1 MSFVTIV
8 RPPSVFS
15 KSAITLNATPP
26 LSPAYLAGSVSHA
39 GHEVQIIDAVG
50 EALDQTYECD
60 IYPLVAN
67 GLRHEEI
74 VERIDP
80 RTRVLG
86 ISCLFTSEW
95 PEIRKLLG
103 AIRRAFPDIAIVGGG
118 EHITA
123 EPDYS
128 LGDCAALDYAALGEG
143 EETIVDLVGA
153 IESQGNIEEVAGIA
167 YRRENGE
174 IAFNP
179 RRQRIAEIDDI
190 PLPRWD
196 LTPIENYLEK
206 GYSFGVNRGRTIPML
221 ATRGCPYQCT
231 FCSSP
236 NMWTTRWKSRRPD
249 LVVDEIESYIQHYN
263 VTNIDFYDLTAVVRK
278 DWIIE
283 FAQHLI
289 DRKLNITWQLPSG
302 TRSEALDEEV
312 LPYLYRSGCRNL
324 SYAPESGS
332 PRVLKKIKKKVE
344 PKRMVESMRTAVANG
359 LNVKANIIFGFPDET
374 HSDVWRSLL
383 FVSRMAANGVND
395 VSVWTYSPYPGTEM
409 YTDLKEQGK
418 MADFDDSYFSSLLS
432 YADLKNVVSWDDELS
447 ARSLKVYRIFGL
459 VLFYAVSYASNPLR
473 FYRTL
478 RNLMT
483 NKHESRMEMT
493 LSIFLK
499 RFGAKKVEEKVPLVG
514 AKPVSQE
521 FGAV

>member
-1 MSFVTIV
+1 MSFITIV

-15 KSAITLNATPP
+15 RSAITLNATPP
-26 LSPAYLAGSVSHA
+26 LSPAYLAGSISHA
-39 GHEVQIIDAVG
+39 GHEVQIVDAVG
-50 EALDQTYECD
+50 EALDQTYDCD

-80 RTRVLG
+80 RTQVLG

-95 PEIRKLLG
+95 PEVRKLLA
-103 AIRRAFPDIAIVGGG
+103 AIRRAFPDVIIVGGG

-123 EPDYS
+123 EPDFS
-128 LGDCAALDYAALGEG
+128 MKDSEALDYAALGEG
-143 EETIVDLVGA
+143 EETLVDLVGTLERGGD
-153 IESQGNIEEVAGIA
+153 IGDVAGIA
-167 YRRENGE
+167 FRTGGDSIE
-174 IAFNP
+174 FTQ
-179 RRQRIAEIDDI
+179 RRQRILAIDDI

-196 LTPIENYLEK
+196 LTPIENYLAR
-206 GYSFGVNRGRTIPML
+206 GFSFGVNRGRTIPML

-236 NMWTTRWKSRRPD
+236 NMWTTRWKARRAD
-249 LVVDEIESYIQHYN
+249 LVADEIQSYIERYD
-263 VTNIDFYDLTAVVRK
+263 VSNIDFYDLTAVVRK

-283 FAQHLI
+283 FSQHLI
-289 DRKLNITWQLPSG
+289 DRKFNITWQLPSG

-312 LPYLYRSGCRNL
+312 LPYLYQSGCRNL

-344 PKRMVESMRTAVANG
+344 PARMIESMRTAVTSG
-359 LNVKANIIFGFPDET
+359 LNVKANIIFGFPGET
-374 HSDVWRSLL
+374 HGDVWRSLL
-383 FVSRMAANGVND
+383 FIARMAISGVND

-409 YTDLKEQGK
+409 YNELKGDGRI
-418 MADFDDSYFSSLLS
+418 ADFEDDYFSSLLS
-432 YADLKNVVSWDDELS
+432 YADLKNVVSWSDELS
-447 ARSLKVYRIFGL
+447 ARTLKAYRILGL
-459 VLFYAVSYASNPLR
+459 VLFYMVSYGSNPMR

-499 RFGAKKVEEKVPLVG
+499 RFGLFTEDEIVDKSGPRAL
-514 AKPVSQE
+514 A
-521 FGAV
+521 

>member
-26 LSPAYLAGSVSHA
+26 LSPAYLAGSVAHA
-39 GHEVQIIDAVG
+39 RHEVRIIDAVG
-50 EALDQTYECD
+50 EALDQTYDCD

-67 GLRHEEI
+67 GLRREEI
-74 VERIDP
+74 VERMDP
-80 RTRVLG
+80 RTQIVA

-95 PEIRKLLG
+95 PEVRKLMV
-103 AIRRAFPDIAIVGGG
+103 AIRSAFPEAIIVGGG

-123 EPDYS
+123 EPTFS
-128 LGDCAALDYAALGEG
+128 LDDCQALDYAALGEG
-143 EETIVDLVGA
+143 EETLVDLVNTVELGGDIA
-153 IESQGNIEEVAGIA
+153 GVAGIA
-167 YRRENGE
+167 YRAKSGGV
-174 IAFNP
+174 AFTP
-179 RRQRIAEIDDI
+179 RRQRITAIDDI

-196 LTPIENYLEK
+196 LTPLENYLEK

-236 NMWTTRWKSRRPD
+236 NMWTTSWKARRPD
-249 LVVDEIESYIQHYN
+249 LVANEIESYIKRYA
-263 VTNIDFYDLTAVVRK
+263 VGNIDFYDLTAVVRK
-278 DWIIE
+278 DWIIK
-283 FAQHLI
+283 FAQQLI
-289 DRKLNITWQLPSG
+289 DRNLNITWQLPSG

-312 LPYLYRSGCRNL
+312 LPYLYKSGCRNL

-332 PRVLKKIKKKVE
+332 PRVLKRIRKKVE
-344 PKRMVESMRTAVANG
+344 PARMIESMRTAVASG
-359 LNVKANIIFGFPDET
+359 LNVKANIIFGFPGET
-374 HSDVWRSLL
+374 HGDIWRSMA
-383 FVSRMAANGVND
+383 FITRMAANGVND

-409 YTDLKEQGK
+409 YGELKDEGK
-418 MADFDDSYFSSLLS
+418 IADFTDDYFAALLS

-447 ARSLKVYRIFGL
+447 ARFLKIYRLLGL
-459 VLFYAVSYASNPLR
+459 VLFYIVSYASNPLR

-478 RNLMT
+478 RNLWR
-483 NKHESRMEMT
+483 NQHESRMEMT

-499 RFGAKKVEEKVPLVG
+499 RLGFLPE
-514 AKPVSQE
+514 
-521 FGAV
+521 